1 MAKIIV
7 LDNYD
12 SFTYNLVHYIEKIT
26 GETPCVRRNDETD
39 LNEIN
44 KYDTLIL
51 SPGPG
56 LPDQAG
62 ILKECIRNFAGKKNI
77 FGVCLG
83 MQAIG
88 EVFGARLKNLDRV
101 YHGVNT
107 KIKVLAP
114 GDPLFTEIPESFI
127 GGRYHSWVIEKNSL
141 PLNLESICVDDCNEI
156 MGIRHNTHNIY
167 GVQFHP
173 ESVLTPLGEQFIINF
188 LSSC

>member
-1 MAKIIV
+1 MV

-12 SFTYNLVHYIEKIT
+12 SFTYNLVHYVEKIT
-26 GETPCVRRNDETD
+26 GETPTVRRNDETD
-39 LNEIN
+39 LNEIDN
-44 KYDTLIL
+44 YDTLIL

-88 EVFGARLKNLDRV
+88 EVYGARLKNLEQV
-101 YHGVNT
+101 YHGVST
-107 KIKVLAP
+107 KIEVLSP
-114 GDPLFTEIPESFI
+114 GDPLFSNIPEYFI
-127 GGRYHSWVIEKNSL
+127 AGRYHSWVIDKNSL
-141 PLNLESICVDDCNEI
+141 PQELELICEDECNEI
-156 MGIRHNTHNIY
+156 MGIRHRSYNTC

-188 LSSC
+188 LRSC